1 MELKK
6 WIITIAT
13 MHNKRCGD
21 LNFMICSDDY
31 MLSANVKFLGH
42 DYFTDILTFDNSNEI
57 EISGDILISLDT
69 VRSNAVKY
77 NISFLDELHRV
88 IIHGVLHL
96 IGFTDKSKKQQLIM
110 RKEEDKALNM
120 RLFV

>member
-21 LNFMICSDDY
+21 FMICTDDY

-42 DYFTDILTFDNSNEI
+42 DYFTDILTFDNSNDLEI
-57 EISGDILISLDT
+57 GGDILISIDT
-69 VRSNAVKY
+69 VRSNALKF
-77 NISFLDELHRV
+77 NTSLLDELHRV

>member
-21 LNFMICSDDY
+21 LNFMLCSDDY

-42 DYFTDILTFDNSNEI
+42 DYFTDILTFDNSNDLEI
-57 EISGDILISLDT
+57 AGDILISIDT
-69 VRSNAVKY
+69 VRSNALKF
-77 NISFLDELHRV
+77 NTSFLDELHRV

-96 IGFTDKSKKQQLIM
+96 IGFTDKTKKQQIIM
-110 RKEEDKALNM
+110 RQEEDKALNM
-120 RLFV
+120 RIFV

>member
-21 LNFMICSDDY
+21 LNFMICTDDY

-42 DYFTDILTFDNSNEI
+42 DYFTDILTFDNSNDLEI
-57 EISGDILISLDT
+57 GGDILISIDT
-69 VRSNAVKY
+69 VRSNALKF
-77 NISFLDELHRV
+77 NTSLLDELHRV

>member
-31 MLSANVKFLGH
+31 MLSANVKFLGQ
-42 DYFTDILTFDNSNEI
+42 DYFTDILTFDNSNDLEI
-57 EISGDILISLDT
+57 GGDILISIDT
-69 VRSNAVKY
+69 VRSNALKF
-77 NISFLDELHRV
+77 NTSFLDELHRV

-96 IGFTDKSKKQQLIM
+96 IGFMDKTKKQQIIM
-110 RKEEDKALNM
+110 RQEEDKALNM
-120 RLFV
+120 RIFV

>member
-21 LNFMICSDDY
+21 LNFMLCSDEY
-31 MLSANVKFLGH
+31 MLSANVKFLNH
-42 DYFTDILTFDNSNEI
+42 DYFTDILTFDNSI
-57 EISGDILISLDT
+57 GMEISGDILISIDT
-69 VRSNAVKY
+69 VKSNAEKY
-77 NISFLDELHRV
+77 NNAFLDELHRV

-96 IGFTDKSKKQQLIM
+96 IGFTDKTKKQQLIM

-120 RLFV
+120 RSFV

>member
-42 DYFTDILTFDNSNEI
+42 DYFTDILTFDNSNDLEI
-57 EISGDILISLDT
+57 AGDILISIDT
-69 VRSNAVKY
+69 VRSNALKF
-77 NISFLDELHRV
+77 NTSFLDELHRV

-96 IGFTDKSKKQQLIM
+96 IGFMDKTKKQQIIM
-110 RKEEDKALNM
+110 RQEEDKALNM
-120 RLFV
+120 RIFV